1 MTEFLLND
9 KKIATELP
17 PGMPLLDFIRYQQH
31 LMGTKCGCQ
40 EGDCGACTVLVG
52 TASEKGVAYRSMT
65 SCLLPLANVQGK
77 HVVTVEGIN
86 PPEGALTPVQQAMVD
101 ESGTQCGFCT
111 VGFVMSLTAYCLDGQ
126 ETTPEAAT
134 AAIDGNIC
142 RCTGYKSIERAAGRL
157 NALLRERTSQ
167 QALSFAIE
175 KGIVPAYFSDIPRRL
190 PIGTTQNDDSD
201 RTALWVG
208 GGTDVYV
215 QRAEAMLHT
224 PARYL
229 FDRELRPGIRD
240 VGTEIEIDAT
250 ATVSDWMASPVLQ
263 TLFPRLQEHLKLVS
277 STPIRNMATTAG
289 NLANA
294 SPIGDL
300 TIWLLALDARVRLR
314 NTNGLREIPLRSF
327 YTAYKTLAKS
337 ADEVIESI
345 RFSKPVGTFYFNFEK
360 VCKRMYLDIASVNTA
375 IFLQV
380 GQTGIAEAHVSAG
393 GVAPIPLYLAKTAAF
408 LKGKTPDTWPEWLPE
423 AQAVLQS
430 EISPISDVRGTA
442 EYKKLLMSQ
451 LFHTHFMELFPLT

>member
-31 LMGTKCGCQ
+31 LMGTKCGCR

-52 TASEKGVAYRSMT
+52 TSSEQGVTYRSMT

-101 ESGTQCGFCT
+101 ENGTQCGFCT
-111 VGFVMSLTAYCLDGQ
+111 VGFVMSMTAYCLDGQ
-126 ETTPEAAT
+126 ETTPEAAMS
-134 AAIDGNIC
+134 AIDGNIC

-157 NALLRERTSQ
+157 NVLLGERTDQ

-175 KGIVPAYFSDIPRRL
+175 KGIVPAYFSDIPERL
-190 PIGTTQNDDSD
+190 PIGTAKNEDDGH
-201 RTALWVG
+201 TKLWVG

-215 QRAEAMLHT
+215 QRAEEMLHA

-229 FDRELRPGIRD
+229 FDREPRPGIRD
-240 VGTEIEIDAT
+240 VGTEIEMDAA
-250 ATVSDWMASPVLQ
+250 ATVSDWLASPVLQ
-263 TLFPRLQEHLKLVS
+263 ALFPRLQQHLKLVS

-300 TIWLLALDARVRLR
+300 TIWLLALNARVRLR
-314 NTNGLREIPLRSF
+314 NANDLREVPLRDF

-345 RFSKPVGTFYFNFEK
+345 RFSKPVGAFYFNFEK
-360 VCKRMYLDIASVNTA
+360 VCKRTYLDIASVNTA
-375 IFLQV
+375 ISLRVEQARIV
-380 GQTGIAEAHVSAG
+380 EAHVSAG
-393 GVAPIPLYLAKTAAF
+393 GVAPIPLYLAKTSVF
-408 LKGKTPDTWPEWLPE
+408 LQGKTLETWPEWLPE
-423 AQAVLQS
+423 AQALLQS
-430 EISPISDVRGTA
+430 EISPISDVRGTSD
-442 EYKKLLMSQ
+442 YKRLLMSQ
-451 LFHTHFMELFPLT
+451 LFHSHLMELFPLT